1 MLTKTKF
8 LGEIEIEEKD
18 ILNFSY
24 GLPGF
29 PELHKFALLPVEGNE
44 YMHYMQSIEEEA
56 VCFITIVPAA
66 VVGDYDIE
74 ISNDAVEALEIK
86 SPEEVQLLAIL
97 NIPEDPKAITIN
109 LKAPIII
116 NSTNK
121 KAAQELLQDD
131 RFEIKHKLY
140 KGE

>member
-1 MLTKTKF
+1 MLIKTKF

-29 PELHKFALLPVEGNE
+29 PQLHKFALLTLEGNE
-44 YMHYMQSIEEEA
+44 YMFYLQSIEEEA
-56 VCFITIVPAA
+56 ICFITVVPAA
-66 VVGDYDIE
+66 VVGEYDIE
-74 ISNDAVEALEIK
+74 ISKDAVEELEIK
-86 SPEEVQLLAIL
+86 APEEVQLLAIL
-97 NIPEDPKAITIN
+97 NIPEDPKQMTVN

-116 NSTNK
+116 NTTNK
-121 KAAQELLQDD
+121 KAAQELLEDD

-140 KGE
+140 KEA